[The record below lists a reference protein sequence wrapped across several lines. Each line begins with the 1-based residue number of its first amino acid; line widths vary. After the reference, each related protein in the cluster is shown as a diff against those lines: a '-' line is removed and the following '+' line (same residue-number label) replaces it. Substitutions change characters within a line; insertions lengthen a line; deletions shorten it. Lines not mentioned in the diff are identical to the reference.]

1 MSLAKIMKSPHS
13 YRSTLVSLGILMAD
27 HDDQKSKKESYAE
40 YFIPFVITSIQKRI
54 SKNFSI
60 DATSVKGYVLNDY
73 GIDIPIHAVTKIL
86 TSAVQ
91 KKFITKT
98 SNKLELTGK
107 PFSYDFDSL
116 RAKIDSDQSNVVAA
130 FIEYALEK
138 FNESIST
145 AAAETYI
152 ISYIKEFSVDCLKL
166 NSQNSAL
173 PEVDDAS
180 DRELY
185 IVSRFLDYVYCNNPP
200 LFNSFMS
207 IVKGQMLAN
216 VLICSDLSMVT
227 QNYSHL
233 TFYFDTP
240 ILLQLLQLQDVN
252 NVKASQELIELIKKL
267 DGHLAVFEHTLEE
280 IDNIL
285 HFVQNKINSKDAS
298 NKILDDLRRR
308 RIKESEI
315 TLLRD
320 TVRQKI
326 VALGFTIHPTPSY
339 DEIKYNVDHA
349 NLRIAFSE
357 KFTSPGETQVDY
369 DINSIRSIYA
379 TRKDKAR
386 QHIETCI
393 AIFVTSN
400 LTFARIAS
408 DYAKKHNPGH
418 PISSVITDF
427 SLANYSWLKLPA
439 DSSKIPETEL
449 LKHCFALMQPPEHL
463 WDKYIQQVESLRSDD
478 SITPDQYAKLRY
490 TLFAPNIIMEL
501 TEGDEEKLVP
511 QTIHEALEKI
521 DTELQQDKEMALIE
535 KDKEKAYQLALKEL
549 ELDTIRSQKADVSET
564 AEKRRQ
570 TLIAIDGRAQ
580 RYSNNLASI
589 ITYPIV
595 AVVFL
600 LIAYSLLISIC
611 SLPFD
616 LKLIS
621 TPLANNQSAI
631 AWIQREE
638 LSFVLF
644 RWLIYLGLVG
654 ALIFCFFNVWGGL
667 TLKFSIEKIK
677 IYMFNKSYSM
687 FKSFFGISDDFPT

>member
-1 MSLAKIMKSPHS
+1 MSLQSLIRSAHS

-40 YFIPFVITSIQKRI
+40 YFIPFVITSLRKRI
-54 SKNFSI
+54 SSNFSI
-60 DATSVKGYVLNDY
+60 DASSVKGYVLNDY

-86 TSAVQ
+86 SSAMQ
-91 KKFITKT
+91 KKYIIKT
-98 SNKLELTGK
+98 SRKLELTGK
-107 PFSYDFDSL
+107 PFSYDFDAL
-116 RAKIDSDQSNVVAA
+116 RAKIDSDQSNVDLA
-130 FIEYALEK
+130 FIEYAMK
-138 FNESIST
+138 NFNETISIT
-145 AAAETYI
+145 AAEVYI

-173 PEVDDAS
+173 PQVDDAS

-185 IVSRFLDYVYCNNPP
+185 IVSRFLNFVYNNNPQ
-200 LFNSFMS
+200 LFNSFMN

-216 VLICSDLSMVT
+216 VLICSDLSMIT
-227 QNYSHL
+227 QNYSHV

-252 NVKASQELIELIKKL
+252 AIKASQELIELIKKL
-267 DGHLAVFEHTLEE
+267 DGHLAVFEHTFEE

-308 RIKESEI
+308 RVKESEI

-320 TVRQKI
+320 TVRQKV

-339 DEIKYNVDHA
+339 DDIKYNVDHA
-349 NLRIAFSE
+349 YLRGAFSE
-357 KFTSPGETQVDY
+357 NFTSPGETQVDY

-379 TRKDKAR
+379 TRKDRAK
-386 QHIETCI
+386 QHIETCT

-418 PISSVITDF
+418 PVSSVITDF

-478 SITPDQYAKLRY
+478 TITPDQYAKLRY

-521 DTELQQDKEMALIE
+521 DTELQQDKALALLE
-535 KDKEKAYQLALKEL
+535 KDKEKAHLLAQKEL
-549 ELDTIRSQKADVSET
+549 ELDEIRIQKANVSET

-570 TLIAIDGRAQ
+570 RLIAIDERAQ
-580 RYSNNLASI
+580 QYSKTLSSI
-589 ITYPIV
+589 ITYPII
-595 AVVFL
+595 VVVCL
-600 LIAYSLLISIC
+600 IIAYSVIISIC

-621 TPLANNQSAI
+621 APLANNQTAI

-638 LSFVLF
+638 LIYTLS
-644 RWLIYLGLVG
+644 RWVIYLGLMG
-654 ALIFCFFNVWGGL
+654 ALIFGGL
-667 TLKFSIEKIK
+667 NIWTGLTIKAFVIKIK
-677 IYMFNKSYSM
+677 SSIFNRIYSI
-687 FKSFFGISDDFPT
+687 FKSILGISDDFPT